1 MTSPFD
7 WKGKPSV
14 VASDK
19 KFKPLKNGKTR
30 SQTSTEGL
38 QKVYARGVNSGTV
51 LGLSKDQD
59 LGYQTEMFNKIHRR
73 KK

>member
-14 VASDK
+14 VAEDK
-19 KFKPLKNGKTR
+19 AFKPLKTGKTR

-59 LGYQTEMFNKIHRR
+59 LGHQTEMFNKIHRR

>member
-14 VASDK
+14 VANDQN
-19 KFKPLKNGKTR
+19 FKAHKNGKTR
-30 SQTSTEGL
+30 SQISTEGL
-38 QKVYARGVNSGTV
+38 QKVYDRGVNSATIFI
-51 LGLSKDQD
+51 SKKSD
-59 LGYQTEMFNKIHRR
+59 LGTTEAFNRIHRR

>member
-14 VASDK
+14 IANDR
-19 KFKPLKNGKTR
+19 KFKPLKTGKTR
-30 SQTSTEGL
+30 SQTSTDGL
-38 QKVYARGVNSGTV
+38 QKVYAKGINSGTV
-51 LGLSKDQD
+51 FINEKSD
-59 LGYQTEMFNKIHRR
+59 LGTTEAFNRIHGR

>member
-14 VASDK
+14 FAKDK
-19 KFKPLKNGKTR
+19 EFKPLKNGKTR
-30 SQTSTEGL
+30 SQTSSEGL
-38 QKVYARGVNSGTV
+38 QKVYDKGINSATIFI
-51 LGLSKDQD
+51 SEKSD
-59 LGYQTEMFNKIHRR
+59 LGTTEAFERIHRR

>member
-14 VASDK
+14 VANDK
-19 KFKPLKNGKTR
+19 HFKLLKNGKTR
-30 SQTSTEGL
+30 SQTSSEGL
-38 QKVYARGVNSGTV
+38 QKVYAKGINSGTIFMNEK
-51 LGLSKDQD
+51 SD
-59 LGYQTEMFNKIHRR
+59 LGTTEAFNRIHRR

>member
-1 MTSPFD
+1 MTNPFD

-14 VASDK
+14 VAEDK
-19 KFKPLKNGKTR
+19 AFKPLKTGKTR

-59 LGYQTEMFNKIHRR
+59 LGHQTEMFNKIHRR